1 MEQLDIWAPIL
12 ANPLPSQRAEI
23 KIQSTY
29 VDYGTMDFQALLEG
43 PHDLDRWLK
52 GAFIPTYIKEAD
64 LTHEIECNICS
75 PTSDHGM
82 KIQTLMPAPLEAL
95 PEKEE
100 APVTTTLN
108 GGGGEEEET
117 REGGRAMYPPP
128 CQQRSRRLA
137 ATTTPPVEGACDL
150 LDYIPKSGWRHGSR
164 VRSARERGTW
174 SINMEPCQKCGRRR
188 NNDHWT
194 SEEVK
199 ELVDGI
205 SAYGASQWAKL
216 KNERF
221 PISVRTAEHIKD
233 KWRNLVKA
241 FTGNVK
247 RRISPRL
254 DKDCVEKIKR
264 LAADYPRK

>member
-1 MEQLDIWAPIL
+1 
-12 ANPLPSQRAEI
+12 
-23 KIQSTY
+23 
-29 VDYGTMDFQALLEG
+29 MDFQALLEG

-52 GAFIPTYIKEAD
+52 
-64 LTHEIECNICS
+64 
-75 PTSDHGM
+75 
-82 KIQTLMPAPLEAL
+82 
-95 PEKEE
+95 
-100 APVTTTLN
+100 
-108 GGGGEEEET
+108 
-117 REGGRAMYPPP
+117 
-128 CQQRSRRLA
+128 
-137 ATTTPPVEGACDL
+137 
-150 LDYIPKSGWRHGSR
+150 DYIAKSGWRHGSR

-174 SINMEPCQKCGRRR
+174 SINIEPCSRDLRSTSEGQKHGSRR

-199 ELVDGI
+199 ELVDGV
-205 SAYGASQWAKL
+205 SVYGVGPWTKL

-221 PISVRTAEHIKD
+221 PISIRTAVHLKD

>member
-1 MEQLDIWAPIL
+1 M
-12 ANPLPSQRAEI
+12 
-23 KIQSTY
+23 
-29 VDYGTMDFQALLEG
+29 
-43 PHDLDRWLK
+43 
-52 GAFIPTYIKEAD
+52 KE
-64 LTHEIECNICS
+64 
-75 PTSDHGM
+75 
-82 KIQTLMPAPLEAL
+82 
-95 PEKEE
+95 
-100 APVTTTLN
+100 
-108 GGGGEEEET
+108 GGG
-117 REGGRAMYPPP
+117 AMCPPP
-128 CQQRSRRLA
+128 CHRRSRRLV
-137 ATTTPPVEGACDL
+137 ATATPPEEGTCDL
-150 LDYIPKSGWRHGSR
+150 LDYVPKSGWRHGSR

-174 SINMEPCQKCGRRR
+174 LINMEPCQKRGHRR

-221 PISVRTAEHIKD
+221 RISARTAEHLKD

-247 RRISPRL
+247 RRNSPRL
-254 DKDCVEKIKR
+254 DRDCIEKNER

>member
-1 MEQLDIWAPIL
+1 
-12 ANPLPSQRAEI
+12 
-23 KIQSTY
+23 
-29 VDYGTMDFQALLEG
+29 
-43 PHDLDRWLK
+43 
-52 GAFIPTYIKEAD
+52 
-64 LTHEIECNICS
+64 
-75 PTSDHGM
+75 M
-82 KIQTLMPAPLEAL
+82 K
-95 PEKEE
+95 
-100 APVTTTLN
+100 
-108 GGGGEEEET
+108 
-117 REGGRAMYPPP
+117 EGGWAMYPPP
-128 CQQRSRRLA
+128 CHRRSRRLA
-137 ATTTPPVEGACDL
+137 CTATPPEEWTCDL

-174 SINMEPCQKCGRRR
+174 SINIKPCFRDLHSASVGQKHGRRR

-205 SAYGASQWAKL
+205 SVYGDRQWTKL

-221 PISVRTAEHIKD
+221 PISVRTAVHLKD

-254 DKDCVEKIKR
+254 DKDCVEKIQR